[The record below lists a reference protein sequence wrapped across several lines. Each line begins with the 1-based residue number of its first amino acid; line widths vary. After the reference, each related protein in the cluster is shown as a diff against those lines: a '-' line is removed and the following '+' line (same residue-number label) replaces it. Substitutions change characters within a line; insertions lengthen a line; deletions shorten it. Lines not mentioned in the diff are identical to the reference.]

1 MATADRAIK
10 ARSKASPDRIQE
22 DIRNPRVIK
31 NQSIEANDFL
41 HLADTDE
48 LDVAQLPSGNIS
60 VPMNFWLENK
70 AALLARDGT
79 TAVQIASDED
89 PQDLVDDLEKIP
101 MIVLPFVMF
110 VDGRGYSHANNL
122 RLRYHYTKEI
132 RAVGDVHFDHLGFL
146 ARVGVDA
153 FELPADDDHEYAL
166 RAFGEFS
173 EVYQPAADGK
183 PLIFSRRRVKH

>member
-10 ARSKASPDRIQE
+10 ARAKASPDRIQQ
-22 DIRNPRVIK
+22 DIRNPRVIR
-31 NQSIEANDFL
+31 NQAIEANDFL
-41 HLADTDE
+41 HLAETDE
-48 LDVAQLPSGNIS
+48 LTVAQLPEGNIS
-60 VPMNFWLENK
+60 VPLNFWLDNK
-70 AALLARDGT
+70 AALLAREGI

-89 PQDLVDDLEKIP
+89 PQEVAEDLDDIA

-122 RLRYHYTKEI
+122 RLRYHYKKEI

-146 ARVGVDA
+146 ARVGVNA

-166 RAFGEFS
+166 RAFNEFS

>member
-10 ARSKASPDRIQE
+10 ARSKASPDRIQN
-22 DIRNPRVIK
+22 DIRNAHVIK
-31 NQSIEANDFL
+31 DKAVHNNDFV
-41 HLADTDE
+41 HVAETEE
-48 LDVAQLPSGNIS
+48 LTVDNLPPGNIS
-60 VPMNFWLENK
+60 VPLNLWLENK
-70 AALLARDGT
+70 EALLERDGI

-89 PQDLVDDLEKIP
+89 PEDLLDDLSTID

-122 RLRYHYTKEI
+122 RLRHNYQGEI

-146 ARVGVDA
+146 ARVGVNA
-153 FELPADDDHEYAL
+153 FELPDGDDHDYAL
-166 RAFGEFS
+166 NAFTEFS
-173 EVYQPAADGK
+173 EVYQPATDGK

>member
-10 ARSKASPDRIQE
+10 ARKKASPDRIQA
-22 DIRNPRVIK
+22 DIRNPKVIR
-31 NQSIEANDFL
+31 NQAIEANDFL
-41 HLADTDE
+41 HIAETDD
-48 LDVAQLPSGNIS
+48 LDVTQLPAGNIS
-60 VPMNFWLENK
+60 VPLNVWLENK
-70 AALLARDGT
+70 DALLARDGV

-89 PQDLVDDLEKIP
+89 PKEVADDLHQIP

-122 RLRYHYTKEI
+122 RLRYHYQKEI
-132 RAVGDVHFDHLGFL
+132 RAIGDVHFDHLGFL

-153 FELPADDDHEYAL
+153 FELPAKDDHEYAL
-166 RAFGEFS
+166 RAFTEFS

-183 PLIFSRRRVKH
+183 PLVFSRRRVKH